1 MMCTLCTLLIL
12 TLYSVWRLGH
22 GTASGGG
29 VTNVDINK
37 CYCYNRRGRRQ
48 LSMRLRGA
56 PEPATM
62 FAMEEVSWA
71 GGGGDAV
78 CCVSLRWC

>member
-1 MMCTLCTLLIL
+1 MYTLHIANIDTVFCMAA
-12 TLYSVWRLGH
+12 SH

-48 LSMRLRGA
+48 LRERLRGA
-56 PEPATM
+56 LELATM

-71 GGGGDAV
+71 GGGGDAML
-78 CCVSLRWC
+78 C

>member
-1 MMCTLCTLLIL
+1 MYTLHIANIDTVFC
-12 TLYSVWRLGH
+12 VGLGH

-56 PEPATM
+56 PELATM
-62 FAMEEVSWA
+62 FAMEEVSCA
-71 GGGGDAV
+71 GGGGDA
-78 CCVSLRWC
+78 

>member
-48 LSMRLRGA
+48 LRERLRGA
-56 PEPATM
+56 LELATM

>member
-48 LSMRLRGA
+48 LRERLRGA
-56 PEPATM
+56 LELATM

-71 GGGGDAV
+71 GGGGDAML
-78 CCVSLRWC
+78 C

>member
-1 MMCTLCTLLIL
+1 MYTLHIANIDTVFCMAA
-12 TLYSVWRLGH
+12 SH

-48 LSMRLRGA
+48 LRERLRGA
-56 PEPATM
+56 LELATM
-62 FAMEEVSWA
+62 FALAPAAGVTEEVSWA
-71 GGGGDAV
+71 GGDDA
-78 CCVSLRWC
+78 

>member
-48 LSMRLRGA
+48 LRERLRRA
-56 PEPATM
+56 LELATM
-62 FAMEEVSWA
+62 FALAPAAGVTEEVSWA
-71 GGGGDAV
+71 GGDDA
-78 CCVSLRWC
+78 

>member
-1 MMCTLCTLLIL
+1 MYTLHIANIDTVFCMAA
-12 TLYSVWRLGH
+12 SD

-48 LSMRLRGA
+48 LRERLRRA
-56 PEPATM
+56 LELATM
-62 FAMEEVSWA
+62 FALAPAAGVTEEVSLA
-71 GGGGDAV
+71 GGDDA
-78 CCVSLRWC
+78 

>member
-1 MMCTLCTLLIL
+1 MYTLHIANIDTVFCMAA
-12 TLYSVWRLGH
+12 SH

-48 LSMRLRGA
+48 LRERLRRA
-56 PEPATM
+56 LELATM
-62 FAMEEVSWA
+62 FALAPAAGVTEEVSWA
-71 GGGGDAV
+71 GGDDA
-78 CCVSLRWC
+78 

>member
-12 TLYSVWRLGH
+12 TLYSVWRH
-22 GTASGGG
+22 GTASGGGG

-48 LSMRLRGA
+48 LRERLSGA
-56 PEPATM
+56 LELATV

-71 GGGGDAV
+71 GGGGDA
-78 CCVSLRWC
+78 

>member
-1 MMCTLCTLLIL
+1 MYTLHIANIDTVFCMG
-12 TLYSVWRLGH
+12 LGH

-48 LSMRLRGA
+48 LRERLSGA
-56 PEPATM
+56 KLATM
-62 FAMEEVSWA
+62 FAMEEVSCA
-71 GGGGDAV
+71 GGGGDA
-78 CCVSLRWC
+78 